1 MRSVSDAHFN
11 TLFPRQKKEEKK
23 KLFPKH
29 TILLVEI
36 QMNFTKSCG
45 LNSSTSS
52 REVAIGTEQQQKGCE
67 RESRITVEIERKTR
81 NGTRKSLQ
89 RKLRQLQS

>member
-1 MRSVSDAHFN
+1 MQHFN
-11 TLFPRQKKEEKK
+11 TLFPCQKKKEK

-36 QMNFTKSCG
+36 QMNFTKSCR

-52 REVAIGTEQQQKGCE
+52 REVAIGAEQQQKGCE
-67 RESRITVEIERKTR
+67 RESRITIEIERKTR
-81 NGTRKSLQ
+81 NGTRK
-89 RKLRQLQS
+89 KEIC

>member
-11 TLFPRQKKEEKK
+11 TSSPSKKERKK
-23 KLFPKH
+23 KFFPKH

-36 QMNFTKSCG
+36 QMNFTKSCR

-52 REVAIGTEQQQKGCE
+52 REVVIGTEQQQKGCE
-67 RESRITVEIERKTR
+67 RESRIMVEIERKTR
-81 NGTRKSLQ
+81 NGTRKEICYASQ
-89 RKLRQLQS
+89 YRIS